1 MIKAFIDKNVISKSH
16 ITLFTATQHEDGC
29 CFEGMKR
36 SFQEVAGAV
45 GERGLFI
52 FQFSGH
58 GLSVKKEGD
67 GQFGLVPAD
76 FDMTTA
82 KFITGSVLNQWLID
96 SKCKACHVVYILDC
110 CYAGGLG
117 TDVTAG
123 VPNLRSG
130 LYVLSASTALEA
142 SLVIQ
147 PLGNSLFTYFLAYA
161 IRKFQ
166 FVCSTLPI
174 SKIFEECRELC
185 VSVSS
190 LMITYHGPH
199 CGLML
204 DKFRPELQFF
214 DVTTGKDL
222 DQTVEALIEQSTAQS
237 SVKISPH
244 HPMYMFSKFSF
255 VMKYYRVR
263 RQWWSKGKGPELSEI
278 CRSWL
283 LFTTGSLS
291 PLSKLAERD
300 LLNNEV
306 LSAAVC
312 LMLWSIASIQIAAK
326 NQKSAVDPNTF
337 LVGFLYAAAA
347 LDSFHSCPVTLK
359 ELAEALKFYHAV
371 LKVHELDDTRL
382 QQLYQE
388 IKRDLGAQEIAERER
403 PSQIVGATLSRIK
416 TDSEDVS
423 VEVKPEKTKYQS
435 TLEPILEESTMLSMS
450 TSAAVSS
457 SEPKTKQSPIVTE
470 FVAGFKAPKLFGA
483 SRRTV
488 EIPKFTS
495 PSTEVETE
503 SAWQTSSTS
512 IVPSLKKNSV
522 RTTLQRQ
529 ISLPAELLK
538 DRTVCADT
546 LALQTLQVS

>member
-1 MIKAFIDKNVISKSH
+1 M
-16 ITLFTATQHEDGC
+16 LL
-29 CFEGMKR
+29 EGMKK

-58 GLSVKKEGD
+58 GLSVKRQAD

-96 SKCKACHVVYILDC
+96 SKCKARQVVFILDC

-142 SLVIQ
+142 SLVIL

-161 IRKFQ
+161 IRKFR

-185 VSVSS
+185 VAVSS
-190 LMITYHGPH
+190 LMISYQGPH
-199 CGLML
+199 RGLML

-214 DVTTGKDL
+214 DVTTGKEL
-222 DQTVEALIEQSTAQS
+222 EESVEALIEQSLAKS
-237 SVKISPH
+237 SAEIPPH
-244 HPMYMFSKFSF
+244 HPAYRFSKFSF
-255 VMKYYRVR
+255 ALKYYKVR
-263 RQWWSKGKGPELSEI
+263 RQWWSKGKGAELSEI

-291 PLSKLAERD
+291 PLSKLAERG

-312 LMLWSIASIQIAAK
+312 LMMWSIASIQIAAK

-337 LVGFLYAAAA
+337 LVGFLYAATA
-347 LDSFHSCPVTLK
+347 LDSFRSCPVTLK
-359 ELAEALKFYHAV
+359 ELKEALGFYQAV
-371 LKVHELDDTRL
+371 LKVHELNDVKVR
-382 QQLYQE
+382 QLYQE
-388 IKRDLGAQEIAERER
+388 IKVDVKAKEKAEDTEQEH
-403 PSQIVGATLSRIK
+403 PSPEVVDPNLVLPRIK
-416 TDSEDVS
+416 TDSE
-423 VEVKPEKTKYQS
+423 EVGSQANAETAKYES
-435 TLEPILEESTMLSMS
+435 MLEPIVEESTTLSMS
-450 TSAAVSS
+450 TSAIVRS
-457 SEPKTKQSPIVTE
+457 SEPKPKEITALE
-470 FVAGFKAPKLFGA
+470 RPKLFGT
-483 SRRTV
+483 SHKTV
-488 EIPKFTS
+488 RFATPS
-495 PSTEVETE
+495 PEVETT
-503 SAWQTSSTS
+503 SAWQTNSVS
-512 IVPSLKKNSV
+512 IVPSLKKRFV
-522 RTTLQRQ
+522 RKTLRRQ
-529 ISLPAELLK
+529 MTLPPELLK
-538 DRTVCADT
+538 DRTVCADS
-546 LALQTLQVS
+546 LVLQTLEVSC